1 MQTFIKSFWAVLLVL
16 SLTAWSVDASPRFKT
31 KKFTKHYR
39 TGPLVLGGSTF
50 KVNQRYNPNYK
61 RTANSG
67 TVELAKTYKKYNV
80 LFPDQL
86 ANAIAGIVGRL
97 QGTGNGTTA
106 VNASNVN
113 FGTVETLPEA
123 YDREYLSPVQI
134 GTPPQTVNLNF
145 DTGSADLWVNTNET
159 PENQQNGQV
168 EYNPTLS
175 STASKMEGAT
185 WDITYGD
192 GSASS
197 GIVYTDVVSIGGV
210 TVQSQAVES
219 AQQVSAS
226 FQTDAASSGLLG
238 LGFGTINTVQ
248 PEQQK
253 TFFENAINDLA
264 SPLFTVNLMK
274 QAAGSYDFG
283 YINASEYTGEIQYT
297 PVDNSR
303 GFWGF
308 NPSGFQVGNSSFNAT
323 SWFAIA
329 DTGTSLLLLP
339 GDLVDNYWSAVSGAK
354 FDALQ
359 GGYTFPCNTT
369 LPSWSF
375 GVDEYRGVVPGHFM
389 NYAAISASTCF
400 GGIQSS
406 DALGFSI
413 FGDVVLKAQFVVFDG
428 GDNTLGWAN
437 KDLSSSI

>member
-1 MQTFIKSFWAVLLVL
+1 MHTFIKLLSAVLLVL
-16 SLTAWSVDASPRFKT
+16 SLTAWGVDASPRHKT
-31 KKFTKHYR
+31 KFSKHYR
-39 TGPLVLGGSTF
+39 KGPSVLGGSTF
-50 KVNQRYNPNYK
+50 KIKQHHNANYK

-67 TVELAKTYKKYNV
+67 TVELAKTYKKFNV

-97 QGTGNGTTA
+97 QGTDGVSA
-106 VNASNVN
+106 PLNASNVN
-113 FGTVETLPEA
+113 FGTVETIPEA

-159 PENQQNGQV
+159 PDNQQNGQV

-175 STASKMEGAT
+175 STAKKMDGAT
-185 WDITYGD
+185 WDIIYGD

-210 TVQSQAVES
+210 TVKSQAVES

-226 FQTDAASSGLLG
+226 FQADAASSGLLG
-238 LGFGTINTVQ
+238 LAFGKINTVQ
-248 PEQQK
+248 PLQQK
-253 TFFENAINDLA
+253 TFFENAMNNLA

-283 YINASEYTGEIQYT
+283 YINASEHTGEIQYT
-297 PVDNSR
+297 PVDSSR

-308 NPSGFQVGNSSFNAT
+308 NPSGFQVGNSSFNAS
-323 SWFAIA
+323 SWYAIA

-339 GDLVDNYWSAVSGAK
+339 SGMVNIYWSAVSGAK

-369 LPSWSF
+369 LPSFTF
-375 GVDEYRGVVPGHFM
+375 GVEEYRGVIPGHFM
-389 NYAAISASTCF
+389 NYAAITKATCF

-413 FGDVVLKAQFVVFDG
+413 FGDVALKAQFVVFDG

-437 KDLSSSI
+437 KDLSSSV

>member
-1 MQTFIKSFWAVLLVL
+1 MHTFIKFLSAVLLVL
-16 SLTAWSVDASPRFKT
+16 SLTAWGADASPRHKA
-31 KKFTKHYR
+31 KFNKHHR
-39 TGPLVLGGSTF
+39 KGPIVLGGSTF
-50 KVNQRYNPNYK
+50 KINQLHNPNYH

-67 TVELAKTYKKYNV
+67 PVELANTYKKFNV
-80 LFPDQL
+80 LFPDQV
-86 ANAIAGIVGRL
+86 ATAIAGIVGRL
-97 QGTGNGTTA
+97 QGTDDA
-106 VNASNVN
+106 PVPMNASDVN
-113 FGTVETLPEA
+113 FGTVETIPEA

-134 GTPPQTVNLNF
+134 GTPPQTINLNF

-159 PENQQNGQV
+159 PENQQNGQL
-168 EYNPTLS
+168 EYNPNLS
-175 STASKMEGAT
+175 STAAKMEGAT

-210 TVQSQAVES
+210 TVKSQAVES
-219 AQQVSAS
+219 AHRVSSS

-253 TFFENAINDLA
+253 TFFENAMNDLA

-283 YINASEYTGEIQYT
+283 YINESEHTGEIQYA

-308 NPSGFQVGNSSFNAT
+308 NPSGFQVGNSSFNST

-339 GDLVDNYWSAVSGAK
+339 GDMVDNYWSAVSGAK

-359 GGYTFPCNTT
+359 GGYTFPCQAK

-375 GVDEYRGVVPGHFM
+375 GVEEYRGVVPGHFM
-389 NYAAISASTCF
+389 NYAAISNTTCF

>member
-1 MQTFIKSFWAVLLVL
+1 MHTFIKLISAVLLVL
-16 SLTAWSVDASPRFKT
+16 SLTAWGVDASPRRHKG
-31 KKFTKHYR
+31 KFTKHYR
-39 TGPLVLGGSTF
+39 TGPSVLGGSTF
-50 KVNQRYNPNYK
+50 KVNQHHNPNYK

-67 TVELAKTYKKYNV
+67 PVELAKTYKKFNV

-86 ANAIAGIVGRL
+86 SNAIAGIVGRL
-97 QGTGNGTTA
+97 QGTDGVPA
-106 VNASNVN
+106 KVDPSNVN
-113 FGTVETLPEA
+113 FGTVETIPEA
-123 YDREYLSPVQI
+123 FDREYLSPVQI
-134 GTPPQTVNLNF
+134 GTPAQTVNLNF

-159 PENQQNGQV
+159 PENQQNGQK

-175 STASKMEGAT
+175 STASRMDGAT

-197 GIVYTDVVSIGGV
+197 GIVYLDTVTIGGV
-210 TVQSQAVES
+210 TVQKQAVES
-219 AQQVSAS
+219 AQKVSSS
-226 FQTDAASSGLLG
+226 FQSDAASSGLLG
-238 LGFGTINTVQ
+238 LGFGSINTVQ
-248 PEQQK
+248 PQQQK
-253 TFFENAINDLA
+253 TFFENAMNDLA

-283 YINASEYTGEIQYT
+283 YINESEHTGEIKYT
-297 PVDNSR
+297 PVDNTR

-308 NPSGFQVGNSSFNAT
+308 NPTGFQVGNSSFNST
-323 SWFAIA
+323 NWFAIA

-339 GDLVDNYWSAVSGAK
+339 SDIVDNYWSNVQGAF

-359 GGYTFPCNTT
+359 GGYTFPCKNP
-369 LPSWSF
+369 LPSFSF
-375 GVDEYRGVVPGHFM
+375 GIEEYRGVVPGHFM
-389 NYAAISASTCF
+389 NYASISNLTCF

-437 KDLSSSI
+437 KDLSSSV

>member
-1 MQTFIKSFWAVLLVL
+1 MALLL
-16 SLTAWSVDASPRFKT
+16 GNALLTLHV
-31 KKFTKHYR
+31 
-39 TGPLVLGGSTF
+39 
-50 KVNQRYNPNYK
+50 Q
-61 RTANSG
+61 
-67 TVELAKTYKKYNV
+67 
-80 LFPDQL
+80 
-86 ANAIAGIVGRL
+86 
-97 QGTGNGTTA
+97 
-106 VNASNVN
+106 
-113 FGTVETLPEA
+113 
-123 YDREYLSPVQI
+123 SPVQI

-159 PENQQNGQV
+159 PENQQNGQA

-175 STASKMEGAT
+175 STSAKMEGAT

-210 TVQSQAVES
+210 TVKTQAVES
-219 AQQVSAS
+219 AQQVSSS

-248 PEQQK
+248 PVQQK
-253 TFFENAINDLA
+253 TFFENAMNDLA

-283 YINASEYTGEIQYT
+283 YINESEHTGEIQYA

-339 GDLVDNYWSAVSGAK
+339 GDMVDTYWSAVSGAK

-359 GGYTFPCNTT
+359 GGYTFPCTAS

-375 GVDEYRGVVPGHFM
+375 GVEEYRGVVPGHFM
-389 NYAAISASTCF
+389 NYAAISNSTCF

-437 KDLSSSI
+437 KDLSTSK

>member
-1 MQTFIKSFWAVLLVL
+1 MHTFIKLLSAVLLVL
-16 SLTAWSVDASPRFKT
+16 SLTAWGVDASPRHKS
-31 KKFTKHYR
+31 KFSKHYR
-39 TGPLVLGGSTF
+39 KGPLVLGGSTF
-50 KVNQRYNPNYK
+50 KINQHHNPKYK

-67 TVELAKTYKKYNV
+67 TVELAKTYKKFNV

-97 QGTGNGTTA
+97 QGTDGVSAPLN
-106 VNASNVN
+106 VSNVN
-113 FGTVETLPEA
+113 FGTVETIPEA
-123 YDREYLSPVQI
+123 FDREYLSPVQI

-159 PENQQNGQV
+159 PENQQNGQI

-175 STASKMEGAT
+175 STAKKMEGAT

-219 AQQVSAS
+219 AQQVSSS
-226 FQTDAASSGLLG
+226 FQADAASSGLLG
-238 LGFGTINTVQ
+238 LADGTIDI
-248 PEQQK
+248 PEATTSDTSTRQ
-253 TFFENAINDLA
+253 
-264 SPLFTVNLMK
+264 S
-274 QAAGSYDFG
+274 
-283 YINASEYTGEIQYT
+283 T
-297 PVDNSR
+297 PERSSTRPVHSSR

-308 NPSGFQVGNSSFNAT
+308 NPSGFQVGNSSFNAS
-323 SWFAIA
+323 SWYAIA

-339 GDLVDNYWSAVSGAK
+339 SGMVDIYWSAVSGAK

-369 LPSWSF
+369 LPSFTF
-375 GVDEYRGVVPGHFM
+375 GVEEYRGVIPGHFM
-389 NYAAISASTCF
+389 NYAAITKTTCF

-413 FGDVVLKAQFVVFDG
+413 FGDVALKAQFVVFDG

-437 KDLSSSI
+437 KDLSSSV